1 MLADHRDFFTVGKER
16 RRRTAVDCGTRD
28 PPPDHGT
35 RLSVMHAPSL
45 EVECRQ
51 PPAKRAPKH
60 DREDDMTQDRRTF
73 LKAATLAGAAAAA
86 SAVAAS
92 SSPALAQTAARRGSE
107 HMPRG
112 LIFATLKRDAGYGLG
127 LRTERGILDVA
138 AAEKDF
144 HENAPT
150 TIDAVFRGE
159 GDTDGLKRL
168 VDKAGASASA
178 AQYFVPADKATFG
191 PCVTN
196 PEKIVCIGLNYRRH
210 AAETGNP
217 VPKMPILF
225 NKFNTALN
233 NHGGTIGVSEEDA
246 RNFDYEAELVIVIG
260 RTARSVS
267 EADAGNYIFGYCAG
281 NDFTARDLQSRS
293 SQWMLGKALDGS
305 GPLGPWLVTADQVD
319 GDNLKIECRVNGK
332 VVQSSNTSDMV
343 FNCRQLVSYVSR
355 YMTLK
360 PGDVIFTGTPE
371 GVIAG
376 KKKDEQVWL
385 KAGDKV
391 VTSIEK
397 LGDLEFTLT

>member
-1 MLADHRDFFTVGKER
+1 
-16 RRRTAVDCGTRD
+16 
-28 PPPDHGT
+28 
-35 RLSVMHAPSL
+35 
-45 EVECRQ
+45 
-51 PPAKRAPKH
+51 
-60 DREDDMTQDRRTF
+60 MTQDRRTF
-73 LKAATLAGAAAAA
+73 LKTTALAGAAAA
-86 SAVAAS
+86 SGLAVAT
-92 SSPALAQTAARRGSE
+92 PAAAQTAARRTE

-112 LIFATLKRDAGYGLG
+112 LTLATLKRETGYGLG
-127 LRTERGILDVA
+127 VRTDRGILDVV
-138 AAEKDF
+138 AAERDF

-168 VDKAGASASA
+168 IDKAGASGSA
-178 AQYFVPADKATFG
+178 ARYFVSADKATFG

-217 VPKMPILF
+217 VPKTPILF
-225 NKFNTALN
+225 NKFNSALN
-233 NHGGTIGVSEEDA
+233 SHGGTISVSEEDA
-246 RNFDYEAELVIVIG
+246 QKFDYEAELVIVIG

-267 EADAGNYIFGYCAG
+267 EADAGNYIFGYCTG

-305 GPLGPWLVTADQVD
+305 GPIGPWLVTADQVD

-332 VVQSSNTSDMV
+332 VVQSSSTSDMV
-343 FNCRQLVSYVSR
+343 FNTRQLVSYVSR
-355 YMTLK
+355 YFTLR
-360 PGDVIFTGTPE
+360 PGDLIFTGTPE

-376 KKKDEQVWL
+376 KKKEEQVWL
-385 KAGDKV
+385 KAGDKL